1 MGFHKSVL
9 LRESVEALNII
20 PNGTYVDAT
29 FGGGGHSLAILSH
42 LTNGRLLAFD
52 QDEDAMAN
60 SIADPRFTL
69 INNNFKYLKN
79 FLRLHEAIPVDGIL
93 ADLGV
98 SGHQIDQAGRGFS
111 TRFDGALDMR
121 MDRRKDMTASMVI
134 NQYPEDKLR
143 QLFSVYGE
151 IPNAKR
157 LATLIIRERDKA
169 PVTKTSRLRELA
181 DACAPKGK
189 EFKYEAQ
196 VFQAIRME
204 VNREPEALA
213 AFLKQ
218 ATEVLKPG
226 GRLVIISY
234 HSIEDKLVKNWL
246 KSGNEEGTVTKDFY
260 GNPMV
265 PFTLISS
272 KAIVPSDEETAGNNR
287 ARSAKMRVAQK
298 RGS

>member
-1 MGFHKSVL
+1 MGYHKSVL
-9 LRESVEALNII
+9 LRESVEALNIRPEGI
-20 PNGTYVDAT
+20 YVDAT
-29 FGGGGHSLAILSH
+29 FGGGGHSIAILSH

-52 QDEDAMAN
+52 QDEDAVAN
-60 SIADPRFTL
+60 RIADPRFTL

-98 SGHQIDQAGRGFS
+98 SGHQIDQPGRGFS
-111 TRFDGALDMR
+111 TRFDGVLDMR
-121 MDRRKDMTASMVI
+121 MDRRKEMTAGEVI
-134 NQYPEDKLR
+134 NHYTEEKL
-143 QLFSVYGE
+143 QELFTVYGE
-151 IPNAKR
+151 IANARR
-157 LATLIIRERDKA
+157 LASLIIRERAKA
-169 PVTKTSRLRELA
+169 PVNTTARLRELA
-181 DACAPKGK
+181 DSCAPKGK

-213 AFLKQ
+213 LFLKQ

-234 HSIEDKLVKNWL
+234 HSLEDKLVKNWL

-265 PFTLISS
+265 PFTLINS
-272 KAIVPSDEETAGNNR
+272 KAILPSEEETAGNNR